1 MFVICNG
8 IQTEQGHSPTKY
20 ATSHWDKTHEASM
33 LSWPVNLALVAHNGL
48 AFSEKKAKRTA
59 LSYEYTQRYLRL
71 QSYSRTNVNLRNQND
86 NVEKDYIILYSIEAP
101 SKECWNLVLSL
112 LSVGHD
118 LKEMVYPF
126 LKRSWNAMKFCDFLG
141 ENHGKSKGK
150 KEVQVS
156 SVWLTTFSKLLLM
169 VMLLMVRLHFVW
181 SFDPSDCR
189 ITACRFFSCLYPHS
203 IFNCLGWIHQSS
215 CWTRSLNLNMCILYI
230 HIHTQYIYNV
240 HKINCTYSTC
250 TMSIV
255 YMYNFVCVCRSASA
269 FSRHGYPKVV
279 RHCAAFQQL
288 AGSRGNGLPR
298 GFCQ

>member
-48 AFSEKKAKRTA
+48 AFREKKAKRTA
-59 LSYEYTQRYLRL
+59 LSYESAQRYLRL
-71 QSYSRTNVNLRNQND
+71 QSYSRTNVNLRNQNY

-112 LSVGHD
+112 LCGKTGVDMTWRRWCSLSQKIIKCH
-118 LKEMVYPF
+118 KIRWFWE
-126 LKRSWNAMKFCDFLG
+126 K
-141 ENHGKSKGK
+141 KSKEY

-169 VMLLMVRLHFVW
+169 VMLLMVMLHFVW

-203 IFNCLGWIHQSS
+203 IFNCSGWIHQSS

-230 HIHTQYIYNV
+230 YTQLYTHNTYIMFT
-240 HKINCTYSTC
+240 K
-250 TMSIV
+250 
-255 YMYNFVCVCRSASA
+255 
-269 FSRHGYPKVV
+269 
-279 RHCAAFQQL
+279 
-288 AGSRGNGLPR
+288 
-298 GFCQ
+298 

>member
-1 MFVICNG
+1 MFVIRNG

-112 LSVGHD
+112 LCVGHD

-126 LKRSWNAMKFCDFLG
+126 LKRSWNAMKVCDFLG
-141 ENHGKSKGK
+141 ENHGKSKEK
-150 KEVQVS
+150 KKFRFHRFD
-156 SVWLTTFSKLLLM
+156 W
-169 VMLLMVRLHFVW
+169 LHFLSCCLW
-181 SFDPSDCR
+181 SCSLWWGSISFDRLIQVIVEWLPVVSLAVY
-189 ITACRFFSCLYPHS
+189 IPTQFSTAWVESTKAVVERAVYC
-203 IFNCLGWIHQSS
+203 
-215 CWTRSLNLNMCILYI
+215 I
-230 HIHTQYIYNV
+230 HIYIYTHN
-240 HKINCTYSTC
+240 TY
-250 TMSIV
+250 I
-255 YMYNFVCVCRSASA
+255 
-269 FSRHGYPKVV
+269 
-279 RHCAAFQQL
+279 
-288 AGSRGNGLPR
+288 
-298 GFCQ
+298 

>member
-86 NVEKDYIILYSIEAP
+86 NVEKDHIILYSIEAP

-112 LSVGHD
+112 LCVGHD

-126 LKRSWNAMKFCDFLG
+126 SQKIMKCNESLWFFGGKSWKIQRKKRSSGFIGLID
-141 ENHGKSKGK
+141 
-150 KEVQVS
+150 
-156 SVWLTTFSKLLLM
+156 
-169 VMLLMVRLHFVW
+169 
-181 SFDPSDCR
+181 
-189 ITACRFFSCLYPHS
+189 Y
-203 IFNCLGWIHQSS
+203 IF
-215 CWTRSLNLNMCILYI
+215 
-230 HIHTQYIYNV
+230 
-240 HKINCTYSTC
+240 
-250 TMSIV
+250 
-255 YMYNFVCVCRSASA
+255 
-269 FSRHGYPKVV
+269 
-279 RHCAAFQQL
+279 
-288 AGSRGNGLPR
+288 
-298 GFCQ
+298 

>member
-1 MFVICNG
+1 MFVIRNG

-71 QSYSRTNVNLRNQND
+71 QSYSRTNVNLRYQND

-112 LSVGHD
+112 LCVGHD

-126 LKRSWNAMKFCDFLG
+126 LKRSWNAMKVCDFLG
-141 ENHGKSKGK
+141 ENHGKSKEK

-189 ITACRFFSCLYPHS
+189 MTACRFFSCLYPHS

-215 CWTRSLNLNMCILYI
+215 CWTRSILY
-230 HIHTQYIYNV
+230 TYIYT
-240 HKINCTYSTC
+240 HT
-250 TMSIV
+250 
-255 YMYNFVCVCRSASA
+255 
-269 FSRHGYPKVV
+269 
-279 RHCAAFQQL
+279 
-288 AGSRGNGLPR
+288 
-298 GFCQ
+298 